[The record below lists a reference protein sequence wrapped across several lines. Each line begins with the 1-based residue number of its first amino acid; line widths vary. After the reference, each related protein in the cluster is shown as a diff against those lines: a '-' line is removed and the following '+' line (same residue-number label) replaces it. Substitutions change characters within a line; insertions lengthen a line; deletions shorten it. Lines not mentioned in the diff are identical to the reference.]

1 MAIGQIR
8 SRMQKLKPK
17 LFVWLFVAVV
27 VDDWPSWHARTNRC
41 KYIHQNIDKHTS
53 ALREIGVDT
62 GKAKD
67 TLQALKLIYKRNMF
81 HCYILYL
88 YILLQIQCCSLQ
100 LFFSSAHSNSHR
112 VAVSQVNGEH
122 VFAHLVSFSA
132 GSTQLD
138 EVQKKKEENNKEKTQ
153 VRQVKKRGDYGAKS

>member
-27 VDDWPSWHARTNRC
+27 VDWPSWHARTNRC

-67 TLQALKLIYKRNMF
+67 TLHALKLIYNFSTCFIVTFFIFTYSCKHNVVACSF
-81 HCYILYL
+81 FF
-88 YILLQIQCCSLQ
+88 QCTLKLSQSC
-100 LFFSSAHSNSHR
+100 R
-112 VAVSQVNGEH
+112 VASEWGTCVCA
-122 VFAHLVSFSA
+122 FSFLLRWLNA
-132 GSTQLD
+132 T
-138 EVQKKKEENNKEKTQ
+138 
-153 VRQVKKRGDYGAKS
+153 

>member
-88 YILLQIQCCSLQ
+88 YILLKIQCCSSQ
-100 LFFSSAHSNSHR
+100 LFFQCTLKLSQSCR
-112 VAVSQVNGEH
+112 VASEWGTCVCA
-122 VFAHLVSFSA
+122 FSFLLRWLNA
-132 GSTQLD
+132 T
-138 EVQKKKEENNKEKTQ
+138 
-153 VRQVKKRGDYGAKS
+153 